1 MSKVPE
7 VTKTDE
13 GETMPVIYF
22 NKEEMRL
29 LHALLD
35 NQTMLGQGD
44 YTNEEWATLDVL
56 HAKLAP

>member
-1 MSKVPE
+1 MGK
-7 VTKTDE
+7 
-13 GETMPVIYF
+13 IYL

-44 YTNEEWATLDVL
+44 YTDGEWEVL
-56 HAKLAP
+56 NILHTKLRKYHEMSIL